1 MTIKELLDE
10 LEQTKQNLL
19 SLNLPENT
27 VVVSPPDMGSLISI
41 NKTVTKFEPKEVF
54 KMNQSFM
61 LYPYVCGQELTQTE
75 KVVIMSET
83 YPRD

>member
-1 MTIKELLDE
+1 MTIKELLDQ

-27 VVVSPPDMGSLISI
+27 VVVSPPDMGSMISI
-41 NKTVTKFEPKEVF
+41 SKTVTVFEPKEVF

-61 LYPYVCGQELTQTE
+61 LYPYGQELTQTE
-75 KVVIMSET
+75 NVVIMSKT
-83 YPRD
+83 YPRE